1 MGSAVSKS
9 NKDYINDNWDE
20 LKCSPIGP
28 FLQMAGIAPGSAN
41 ETSSQCKSSE
51 FSSQFNS
58 SMTDHINVT
67 NQLSS
72 GMGEITNTM
81 NKMRAVVASIQQQAF
96 NDLSQVATQIFAIYV
111 KIGNIFYVLIKNL
124 INIMNIFKQTINF
137 GTNIA
142 NLLITFINLLEV
154 PVNGMISAIGFMLRK

>member
-1 MGSAVSKS
+1 M
-9 NKDYINDNWDE
+9 I
-20 LKCSPIGP
+20 
-28 FLQMAGIAPGSAN
+28 GIAPGNAN

-72 GMGEITNTM
+72 GMSKMSNTM
-81 NKMRAVVASIQQQAF
+81 NKMRAVIASIQQQSL

-124 INIMNIFKQTINF
+124 INIMDIFKQSFNF
-137 GTNIA
+137 GTNVA

-154 PVNGMISAIGFMLRK
+154 PVNGVISFMHFALRHK